1 MTTERGARCPRCSRY
16 AGPGASFCPHCGTSL
31 GGASHPR
38 DDAPQPPIHE
48 VFLVPPRTSRVHQVL
63 RLLFTIWLVAYP
75 VISCGPVL
83 LGASSGGSAGGAAA
97 LGGVLVGGLFL
108 VPWLVGLLVLG
119 MLTLLSS

>member
-1 MTTERGARCPRCSRY
+1 
-16 AGPGASFCPHCGTSL
+16 
-31 GGASHPR
+31 
-38 DDAPQPPIHE
+38 
-48 VFLVPPRTSRVHQVL
+48 
-63 RLLFTIWLVAYP
+63 VAYP

-119 MLTLLSS
+119 MLTLLLR